1 MRWVVTILN
10 KPNAVSSNSVTQV
23 SPVQQSRAMN
33 ADLAR
38 HSFADGGKNL
48 PAAQQLAAQSEAR
61 RRELSNAVKN
71 VSSYIQNITRE
82 LNFSVDEAL
91 GKTVV
96 TVIDEASGHV
106 VRQIPSEDML
116 ELAKNISELKERA
129 GVGILLETDA

>member
-1 MRWVVTILN
+1 MTILN
-10 KPNAVSSNSVTQV
+10 KLNAVSSNSVTQI
-23 SPVQQSRAMN
+23 SPAQQLQDS
-33 ADLAR
+33 DQSLAR
-38 HSFADGGKNL
+38 HGFADGGKNL
-48 PAAQQLAAQSEAR
+48 PVAQQLAAQSEAR
-61 RRELSNAVKN
+61 KRELSNAVKN

-96 TVIDEASGHV
+96 TVIDESSGHV